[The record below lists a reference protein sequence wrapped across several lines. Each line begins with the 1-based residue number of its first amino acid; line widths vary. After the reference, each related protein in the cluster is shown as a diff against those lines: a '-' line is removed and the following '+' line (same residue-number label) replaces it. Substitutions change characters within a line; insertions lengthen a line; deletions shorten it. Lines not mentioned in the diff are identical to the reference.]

1 MTARSVLLALFLSLL
16 AGPMLDAQSP
26 RVTAPAPARNY
37 TLSLF
42 SDQGYHSMHVR
53 GASADLRNPKQ
64 VGLTDLNLT
73 VFSGDA
79 SRKVDT
85 VILSP
90 EAVLQPDSEMIS
102 GPARVRLIRD
112 DLEITGEDWRYE
124 HAAKRILIQRNA
136 RIVFQAELT
145 DLLK

>member
-1 MTARSVLLALFLSLL
+1 
-16 AGPMLDAQSP
+16 MLDAQSP

>member
-1 MTARSVLLALFLSLL
+1 
-16 AGPMLDAQSP
+16 MLDAQSP

-90 EAVLQPDSEMIS
+90 QAVLQPDSEMIS